1 LPKSWFKTLKLYYIC
16 FSFARNNLMNTTE
29 LITIGDEILIGQVV
43 DTNSAWMARE
53 LNREGFQIVQIT
65 SVPDIQEQ
73 IIEAFTNA
81 FHRADTVLVTG
92 GIGPTKD
99 DITKQTLCKFFN
111 TELIFNEEMYRNV
124 LRQISG
130 RSGAMNELNRCQ
142 AYVPACCTPI
152 INGAGTAPITWY
164 ERDGKVLVSMPG
176 VPREMMWAMKN
187 EILPRLKSHFK
198 TPKLI
203 HQTIIIK
210 DYAESQLA
218 ITLEEWEN
226 ALPGFIKLAYL
237 PQVGYIRLRLTGKN
251 GDEKLLDITIKKE
264 IEKLHAIL
272 GTAIV
277 ATEDIAPDVLI
288 SSMLKELKLTLGT
301 AESCTGGNIAHL
313 LTLHPGS
320 SLFFKGGVVAYS
332 NEVKQNVLGVDPKDI
347 EIHGAVS
354 KEVVEQMAQGA
365 RKILNADV
373 AVATSGI
380 AGPDGGT
387 PEKPVGTVWIAA
399 SDGQK
404 TISKVF
410 QFGNFRERNI
420 EKATFA
426 AIFLVKELVE
436 K

>member
-1 LPKSWFKTLKLYYIC
+1 
-16 FSFARNNLMNTTE
+16 MNTTE

-43 DTNSAWMARE
+43 DTNSAWMAQE
-53 LNREGFQIVQIT
+53 LNHEGFQVVQVT
-65 SVPDIQEQ
+65 SVPDVREQ
-73 IIEAFTNA
+73 IIEAFANA
-81 FHRADTVLVTG
+81 FKRADIVLVTG

-99 DITKQTLCKFFN
+99 DITKQTLCEFFN
-111 TELIFNEEMYRNV
+111 TGLVFNEEAYQNV
-124 LRQISG
+124 LRQLSG
-130 RSGAMNELNRCQ
+130 RQGAMNELNRCQ

-164 ERDGKVLVSMPG
+164 EQDGKVLVSMPG

-187 EILPRLKSHFK
+187 EILLRLKAHFN

-218 ITLEEWEN
+218 IELEEWEN
-226 ALPGFIKLAYL
+226 ALPAYIKLAYL

-251 GDEKLLDITIKKE
+251 EDEKLLDATIKKE
-264 IEKLHAIL
+264 VGKLQEIL
-272 GTAIV
+272 GDAVVAI
-277 ATEDIAPDVLI
+277 EDVAPDVLV
-288 SSMLKELKLTLGT
+288 SRMLKASGLTLST

-332 NEVKQNVLGVDPKDI
+332 NEVKQNVLGVNPKDI
-347 EIHGAVS
+347 ENHGAVS
-354 KEVVEQMAQGA
+354 KEVVEQMAQGV
-365 RKILNADV
+365 RKALSTDI

-387 PEKPVGTVWIAA
+387 PEKPVGTVWISA

-404 TISKVF
+404 TISKLF
-410 QFGNFRERNI
+410 HFGNFRERNI

>member
-1 LPKSWFKTLKLYYIC
+1 
-16 FSFARNNLMNTTE
+16 MNTTE
-29 LITIGDEILIGQVV
+29 LITIGNEILIGQVV
-43 DTNSAWMARE
+43 DTNSAWMAQE
-53 LNREGFQIVQIT
+53 LNREGFQVVQVT
-65 SVPDIQEQ
+65 SVPDIREQ
-73 IIEAFTNA
+73 IIEAFANA
-81 FHRADTVLVTG
+81 FKRADIVLVTG

-99 DITKQTLCKFFN
+99 DITKQTLCEFFN
-111 TELIFNEEMYRNV
+111 TGLVFNEDIYQNV
-124 LRQISG
+124 LRQLSG
-130 RSGAMNELNRCQ
+130 RPGAMNELNRCQ

-176 VPREMMWAMKN
+176 VPGEMMWAMKN
-187 EILPRLKSHFK
+187 EILPRLKAHFN

-218 ITLEEWEN
+218 ITLEHWEN
-226 ALPGFIKLAYL
+226 ALPPFIKLAYL

-251 GDEKLLDITIKKE
+251 EDEKLLDTTIKKE
-264 IEKLHAIL
+264 VKKLQEIL
-272 GTAIV
+272 GSAVV
-277 ATEDIAPDVLI
+277 ATEDVTPDVLI
-288 SSMLKELKLTLGT
+288 SRMLKESGLTLST

-320 SLFFKGGVVAYS
+320 SHFFKGGVIAYS
-332 NEVKQNVLGVDPKDI
+332 NEVKQNVLGVDPKEI
-347 EIHGAVS
+347 ENHGAVS
-354 KEVVEQMAQGA
+354 KEVVEQMAQNV
-365 RKILNADV
+365 RKVLKTDI

-387 PEKPVGTVWIAA
+387 FEKPVGTVWIAA

-404 TISKVF
+404 TISKLF
-410 QFGNFRERNI
+410 HFGSFRERNI